1 MTGQCLCGQA
11 MHFAYHRKT
20 ARCRKCGVRWERD
33 ADGYWAIGFRA
44 VIFTPK
50 KGAPE
55 SEKRDIQLYGYSER
69 ALGSY

>member
-11 MHFAYHRKT
+11 IRFAYHRKT

-33 ADGYWAIGFRA
+33 SDGFWAIGFRA

-50 KGAPE
+50 KGVQ
-55 SEKRDIQLYGYSER
+55 RDEAGNIQLFREGTG
-69 ALGSY
+69 AFGSY